1 MALKHKLNFIDL
13 ELDQVKQKNLYR
25 KLRYGKV
32 QGSHITINNKKLLNL
47 SSNDYLGIPIRKNQI
62 KQLQSSSRSVSGN
75 DESYKKLETKLAKH
89 KSQQN
94 SLVFPTGYMTNLGVI
109 SSIAKK
115 GDIIFS
121 DELNHASII
130 ESCKLS
136 DANIS
141 VYKHNDM
148 EDLKIKLK
156 QKGKNKFVITEGV
169 FSMDGDLSHLK
180 QITEIAEKSEAITI
194 VDDAHGDFVI
204 GKDGKGTP
212 NYFKVSKKIDLYISS
227 LSKGLG
233 SFGGYVASQNN
244 VIDLCIN
251 KSKSFIYTSAL
262 PSFLIEH
269 TLQRFESNREKQ
281 KKKLE
286 YHKVEEI
293 ICVTA
298 TPFTEMVS
306 TTDFNEIKE
315 IEPGEG
321 YIGIDQTL
329 KEPVELENEDITE
342 FNSGILS
349 PEIMQ
354 ILSSENSKKNTVT
367 LISTTTR
374 MEGHKLQCHAIEK
387 YLNDPK
393 TLVVELNSNKGNKYF
408 SPGMEGIL
416 FQPYYGSRGDQLAQ
430 LFSVANN
437 FEKLFIVGGGM
448 LDRSV
453 TLKSKKFNSFSGYIY
468 SAGREVA
475 LSSLLQKASRTC
487 GYQDFIPQFYTDV
500 GSKMYLAKI
509 DYPKYI
515 KITQDNPKALERRI
529 ELLSVNRLDVN
540 YKRPLGRHRHNN
552 TTDKSSP
559 RSTQCITKTPEEAE
573 RLNYKILNELK
584 EFKSNDLP
592 EDVLKQLQDNKR
604 AQRGTPL
611 QRFIWD
617 NFPLSNRI
625 LNVRGIEDGDLDY
638 FRWQLPNNKIADLYR
653 DTLYGWHKDTLS
665 ISVQPYQTV
674 RGKYA
679 VQNII
684 TKDFNCYNEEGA
696 FAQAEG

>member
-1 MALKHKLNFIDL
+1 LRKLALKHKLNFIDL

-286 YHKVEEI
+286 NNTKQLSKGLKEI
-293 ICVTA
+293 GFNIKSKSHIIPIIVGNEKESMKLGEFLNTNGIFVQPIRYPTVPKNQARLRISVTA
-298 TPFTEMVS
+298 W
-306 TTDFNEIKE
+306 
-315 IEPGEG
+315 
-321 YIGIDQTL
+321 
-329 KEPVELENEDITE
+329 
-342 FNSGILS
+342 
-349 PEIMQ
+349 
-354 ILSSENSKKNTVT
+354 LSSE
-367 LISTTTR
+367 
-374 MEGHKLQCHAIEK
+374 EIEK
-387 YLNDPK
+387 
-393 TLVVELNSNKGNKYF
+393 S
-408 SPGMEGIL
+408 L
-416 FQPYYGSRGDQLAQ
+416 FI
-430 LFSVANN
+430 
-437 FEKLFIVGGGM
+437 FEKAF
-448 LDRSV
+448 
-453 TLKSKKFNSFSGYIY
+453 
-468 SAGREVA
+468 
-475 LSSLLQKASRTC
+475 
-487 GYQDFIPQFYTDV
+487 
-500 GSKMYLAKI
+500 
-509 DYPKYI
+509 
-515 KITQDNPKALERRI
+515 
-529 ELLSVNRLDVN
+529 
-540 YKRPLGRHRHNN
+540 KR
-552 TTDKSSP
+552 
-559 RSTQCITKTPEEAE
+559 
-573 RLNYKILNELK
+573 
-584 EFKSNDLP
+584 F
-592 EDVLKQLQDNKR
+592 
-604 AQRGTPL
+604 
-611 QRFIWD
+611 F
-617 NFPLSNRI
+617 
-625 LNVRGIEDGDLDY
+625 
-638 FRWQLPNNKIADLYR
+638 
-653 DTLYGWHKDTLS
+653 
-665 ISVQPYQTV
+665 
-674 RGKYA
+674 
-679 VQNII
+679 
-684 TKDFNCYNEEGA
+684 
-696 FAQAEG
+696 

>member
-47 SSNDYLGIPIRKNQI
+47 SSNDYLGIPIKKNQI

-94 SLVFPTGYMTNLGVI
+94 SLIFPTGYMTNLGVI

-148 EDLKIKLK
+148 EDLQIKLK

-286 YHKVEEI
+286 TNTKQLSKGLKEI
-293 ICVTA
+293 GFNIKSKSHIIPIIVGNEKESMKLGEFLNTNGIFVQPIRYPTVPKNQARLRISVTA
-298 TPFTEMVS
+298 W
-306 TTDFNEIKE
+306 
-315 IEPGEG
+315 
-321 YIGIDQTL
+321 
-329 KEPVELENEDITE
+329 
-342 FNSGILS
+342 
-349 PEIMQ
+349 
-354 ILSSENSKKNTVT
+354 LSSE
-367 LISTTTR
+367 
-374 MEGHKLQCHAIEK
+374 EIEK
-387 YLNDPK
+387 SL
-393 TLVVELNSNKGNKYF
+393 S
-408 SPGMEGIL
+408 I
-416 FQPYYGSRGDQLAQ
+416 
-430 LFSVANN
+430 
-437 FEKLFIVGGGM
+437 FEKAF
-448 LDRSV
+448 
-453 TLKSKKFNSFSGYIY
+453 
-468 SAGREVA
+468 
-475 LSSLLQKASRTC
+475 
-487 GYQDFIPQFYTDV
+487 
-500 GSKMYLAKI
+500 
-509 DYPKYI
+509 
-515 KITQDNPKALERRI
+515 
-529 ELLSVNRLDVN
+529 
-540 YKRPLGRHRHNN
+540 KR
-552 TTDKSSP
+552 
-559 RSTQCITKTPEEAE
+559 
-573 RLNYKILNELK
+573 
-584 EFKSNDLP
+584 F
-592 EDVLKQLQDNKR
+592 
-604 AQRGTPL
+604 
-611 QRFIWD
+611 F
-617 NFPLSNRI
+617 
-625 LNVRGIEDGDLDY
+625 
-638 FRWQLPNNKIADLYR
+638 
-653 DTLYGWHKDTLS
+653 
-665 ISVQPYQTV
+665 
-674 RGKYA
+674 
-679 VQNII
+679 
-684 TKDFNCYNEEGA
+684 
-696 FAQAEG
+696 